1 MQADLTG
8 TISALQLQTTTE
20 AKQNASDL
28 ILTLRFLYTFFFFV
42 ALFHVQLHQGDLH
55 LSGCYQ
61 PVAGKIVFNI
71 LEARNLPRVSLL
83 GAISK
88 CCMDKS
94 NLTAPNF
101 TQISA

>member
-1 MQADLTG
+1 MTSHNFLNFALLSFLSCENGMARKTG
-8 TISALQLQTTTE
+8 KQKDILDKVSKRKIIS
-20 AKQNASDL
+20 D
-28 ILTLRFLYTFFFFV
+28 
-42 ALFHVQLHQGDLH
+42 QLHQGDLH

-88 CCMDKS
+88 YIILC
-94 NLTAPNF
+94 
-101 TQISA
+101 Q